1 MVKNK
6 STLEEKL
13 EKAIVKDVPYE
24 VPNNWI
30 WSNVGSISI
39 EIKNGT
45 TIKQNKDETGI
56 KVTRIEALQNNRIDL
71 NRLGTII
78 ETEKIKEQDYYIDGD
93 IALSHINSLEHVGKT
108 ALIDNSLLP
117 LVHGMNLLRIRVNK
131 RMILPKYFQLYTRG
145 YDYKKFVVDRVNR
158 AVNQVSLNQK
168 NLSNIPIPI
177 SPLKEQQRIVD
188 KIESLF
194 EKLDKGK
201 ELIEE
206 ARDDFEK
213 RKSAILEKA
222 FRGELTKEWRKKN
235 QISNNFLESLL
246 NQNKKIKKNFKF
258 SPATEIYVLPKKW
271 KWIKLK
277 DCCEKFKYGTSSKS
291 KEEGR
296 IPVLRMGNLQEGK
309 LDWSNL
315 VYTSDEDEI
324 KKYQLISGDLLF
336 NRTNSPELV
345 GKTSIYEGER
355 EAIYAGYLI
364 RVRTLNDINS
374 KFINYFMNSIFAK
387 HRCMEVKSDGVS
399 QSNINAEKLGDF
411 DIPLPPI
418 EEQKEIVRILD
429 NLLEDESKINEL
441 TALEEQ
447 IDLIKKSILAKA
459 FRGQLGTNCEED
471 ESALELLKEILNT

>member
-1 MVKNK
+1 MAKK
-6 STLEEKL
+6 KMTLEEKL
-13 EKAIVKDVPYE
+13 EEAIVKDVPYE
-24 VPNNWI
+24 VPQNWV
-30 WSNVGSISI
+30 WSKLGVITDIKTGRKDANHGTEDGKYPFYTCASEPIKSPTYSFDGECVILPGNGANVGMALYHKGKFEAYQRTYVLNSVMINTKYVLYNLQFRWKDYNENKQYGSATNYI
-39 EIKNGT
+39 KLGNITEYEI
-45 TIKQNKDETGI
+45 
-56 KVTRIEALQNNRIDL
+56 A
-71 NRLGTII
+71 
-78 ETEKIKEQDYYIDGD
+78 
-93 IALSHINSLEHVGKT
+93 
-108 ALIDNSLLP
+108 
-117 LVHGMNLLRIRVNK
+117 
-131 RMILPKYFQLYTRG
+131 
-145 YDYKKFVVDRVNR
+145 
-158 AVNQVSLNQK
+158 
-168 NLSNIPIPI
+168 IP
-177 SPLKEQQRIVD
+177 PLKEQQRIVD

-194 EKLDKGK
+194 EKLDKAK

-429 NLLEDESKINEL
+429 EILEKESKIEEL
-441 TALEEQ
+441 TKIEEQ
-447 IDLIKKSILAKA
+447 IELIKKSILAKA
-459 FRGQLGTNCEED
+459 FRGQLGTNCEDD
-471 ESALELLKEILNT
+471 EMALELLKDILNT

>member
-1 MVKNK
+1 MAKK
-6 STLEEKL
+6 KITLEE
-13 EKAIVKDVPYE
+13 AIVKDFPYE
-24 VPNNWI
+24 VPKNWVWSKLGVI
-30 WSNVGSISI
+30 TDIKTGRKDANHGTEDGKYPFYTCASEPIKSPTYSFDGECVILPGNGSNVGMALYHKGKFEAYQRTYVLNSVMINTKYVLYNLQFRWKDYNENKQYGSATNY
-39 EIKNGT
+39 IK
-45 TIKQNKDETGI
+45 
-56 KVTRIEALQNNRIDL
+56 
-71 NRLGTII
+71 
-78 ETEKIKEQDYYIDGD
+78 
-93 IALSHINSLEHVGKT
+93 
-108 ALIDNSLLP
+108 
-117 LVHGMNLLRIRVNK
+117 
-131 RMILPKYFQLYTRG
+131 
-145 YDYKKFVVDRVNR
+145 
-158 AVNQVSLNQK
+158 
-168 NLSNIPIPI
+168 LSNITEYEIAIP
-177 SPLKEQQRIVD
+177 PLKEQQRIVD

-194 EKLDKGK
+194 KKLDKAK